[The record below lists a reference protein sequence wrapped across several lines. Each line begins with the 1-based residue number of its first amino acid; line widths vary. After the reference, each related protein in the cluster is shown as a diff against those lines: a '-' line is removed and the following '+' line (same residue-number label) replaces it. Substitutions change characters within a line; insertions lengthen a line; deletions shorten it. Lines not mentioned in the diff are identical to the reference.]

1 MSLPL
6 DQNAFPVDSAI
17 VAVATG
23 RVVDVASLTA
33 GENVALV
40 YLGPERVMETTAGQV
55 VPFVPRRKSPQE
67 ATEEFFSARVSNANT
82 REAYKR
88 DAMRFA
94 SWCRVHGFTLEAIT
108 PVHVAAYRDQLSKD
122 GMSPATVKR
131 HLSALRMLFSHL
143 VTTGA
148 MAYNPAR
155 EVKTPP
161 IRRSQGKTP
170 ALTPDQ
176 MRRLFESIGDAKPI
190 DLRDRA
196 LIGVMAY
203 TFARASAACQLTAA
217 DYIDLG
223 RATCLRLNEKGGVQ
237 KEIPCHPV
245 LSEYL
250 DAWIKAAQI
259 KGIAPLFP
267 TFSGPAHDQLA
278 DRAMS
283 RQEALQ
289 MVKRRLDRAG
299 LPSLFSCHSFRATGI
314 TTFLE
319 NGGQLETAQNIAN
332 HADPR
337 TTKGYDRRATR
348 LELSELARVAY

>member
-1 MSLPL
+1 VTASLPL
-6 DQNAFPVDSAI
+6 SITAEL
-17 VAVATG
+17 
-23 RVVDVASLTA
+23 VAS
-33 GENVALV
+33 
-40 YLGPERVMETTAGQV
+40 PGQV
-55 VPFVPRRKSPQE
+55 VPYVPRRKTAQE

-88 DAMRFA
+88 DALRFA
-94 SWCRVHGFTLEAIT
+94 SWCSAQGFTLEAIT
-108 PVHVAAYRDQLSKD
+108 PVHVAAYRDQLAKD

-143 VTTGA
+143 VATGA

-170 ALTPDQ
+170 ALQPEQ
-176 MRRLFESIGDAKPI
+176 MRQLFQSIGTEKPI

-196 LIGVMAY
+196 LIAVMAY
-203 TFARASAACQLTAA
+203 TFARVSAACQLTAA

-223 RATCLRLNEKGGVQ
+223 RTTYLRLNEKGGVQ
-237 KEIPCHPV
+237 KEIPCNPV
-245 LSEYL
+245 LAQYL
-250 DAWIKAAQI
+250 DAWIKAA
-259 KGIAPLFP
+259 GIAGSGPLFP
-267 TFSGPAHDQLA
+267 AFTGQAHDIIS
-278 DRAMS
+278 DRAM
-283 RQEALQ
+283 RRDETLK
-289 MVKRRLDRAG
+289 MVKRRLERAK
-299 LPSLFSCHSFRATGI
+299 LPSLFSNHSFRATGI

-319 NGGQLETAQNIAN
+319 NGGQLETAQSIAG